1 MATIKDVAAK
11 AGVSTA
17 TVSHVVNSSRAVSP
31 ETKKKVTAAIK
42 ALKYRPDGVA
52 RSLRVNQT
60 GTIAV
65 LISDVTNPFFA
76 DFVRGVEDTA
86 HQRGER
92 YNLLLCNT
100 EENTAREQRAIDLV
114 LERRIDGIVMAP
126 AGGNVAMLAELAENG
141 LPLVFGDR
149 KLKGVSV
156 DTVVVDNVAAAGEL
170 TRHLIALGH
179 KRIGLLEA
187 DLASS
192 AIHERAAGFR
202 EALAEAGLELD
213 PRHVA
218 KSFSSIAAAEEA
230 GKALLDASPRPD
242 AIFCTNNFMTLGMM
256 QAVID
261 RGLACPEDIAVTG
274 FDDFPWA
281 AAFRPRLTV
290 VAQPAYEI
298 GRETATLLFDR
309 ISGRRTGAP
318 VQIVLGAKLI
328 VRDSCG
334 AQLPSK
340 GR

>member
-1 MATIKDVAAK
+1 AAR

-17 TVSHVVNSSRAVSP
+17 TVSHVVNGSRAVSV
-31 ETKKKVTAAIK
+31 ETKKKVKAAIN
-42 ALKYRPDGVA
+42 ALKYRPDGIA
-52 RSLRVNQT
+52 RSLRVSQT
-60 GTIAV
+60 GTIGV
-65 LISDVTNPFFA
+65 LIADVTNPFFA
-76 DFVRGVEDTA
+76 EFVRGVEDTA
-86 HQRGER
+86 HRRGER

-100 EENTAREQRAIDLV
+100 EENTAREQSALDLV

-126 AGGNVAMLAELAENG
+126 AGGNEEMLADIAESG

-149 KLKGVSV
+149 KLKGVAA
-156 DTVVVDNVAAAGEL
+156 DTVVADNHAAAGDL
-170 TRHLIALGH
+170 TRHLVSLGH

-192 AIHERAAGFR
+192 AIHERSAGFR
-202 EALAEAGLELD
+202 EALAGAGLKPD
-213 PRHVA
+213 PRHVV
-218 KSFSSIAAAEEA
+218 KSPSNIAAAEIA
-230 GKALLDASPRPD
+230 GKALLDVSPRPD

-261 RGLACPEDIAVTG
+261 RGLRCPEDIAVAG

-281 AAFRPRLTV
+281 AAFRPRLTA

-298 GRETATLLFDR
+298 GREAATLLFDR

-318 VQIVLGAKLI
+318 IQMVLNAKLI

-334 AQLPSK
+334 AGLKRK
-340 GR
+340 G